1 MLPTFFYRISRN
13 QSVYQTFW
21 FLFYVSTRTYVLSII
36 FEYLFVFLYYAK
48 KHLDYLCDFDYLLSV
63 LFLFLNT
70 YFCIYEFILPYIMI
84 YVNTHFYFFENNFT
98 FSEINV
104 IIYYGGD
111 NLWVFLTTPC
121 GKC

>member
-1 MLPTFFYRISRN
+1 MSTKHFGFF
-13 QSVYQTFW
+13 
-21 FLFYVSTRTYVLSII
+21 FYVSTRTNVLSII
-36 FEYLFVFLYYAK
+36 FEYLFVFLYDTK

-111 NLWVFLTTPC
+111 NLWVFLTIPC